1 MKVEDVVGVSV
12 YKSMLELQ
20 KQLVDMLIQGNLKT
34 DQNSVE
40 DIQQKPQNV
49 IEGNKVSIYV

>member
-1 MKVEDVVGVSV
+1 MKVEDVVSISV